1 MKLYLV
7 RHGKATGEA
16 GDGGDAAR
24 PLSPSGRDKVG
35 RMASF
40 LARSIRV
47 PRVVHS
53 GYLRAVQT
61 ALILSEALGP
71 GKMVEQSTVPMA
83 PSDDVV
89 KFAKALGGVKETV
102 MVVGHMPFMADL
114 VSYLTTGNADADIC
128 YFETAAVACLE
139 RVGKRWVLRWLAGP
153 ALLGL
158 KGIDKGD

>member
-1 MKLYLV
+1 MVKLYLV
-7 RHGKATGEA
+7 RHGKAEKQNES
-16 GDGGDAAR
+16 GDMVRALDAA
-24 PLSPSGRDKVG
+24 GRDEVG

-53 GYLRAVQT
+53 GYLRAAQT

-71 GKMVEQSTVPMA
+71 GKMVEESTVPMG
-83 PSDDVV
+83 PGDDVIE
-89 KFAKALGGVKETV
+89 FAKALDRVKETV

-114 VSYLTTGNADADIC
+114 VSYLTVGDADAGIC
-128 YFETAAVACLE
+128 HFETGAVACLE

-153 ALLGL
+153 AMLGL